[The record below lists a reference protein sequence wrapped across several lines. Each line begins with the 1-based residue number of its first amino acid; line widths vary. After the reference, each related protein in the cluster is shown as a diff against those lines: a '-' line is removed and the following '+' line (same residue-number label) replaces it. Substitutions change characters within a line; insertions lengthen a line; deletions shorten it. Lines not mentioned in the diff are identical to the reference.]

1 MMGIFKLI
9 VNECIKIL
17 KKKSTIV
24 FLAISVVSLISSYG
38 IIYFDMKEQS
48 KSEEAYVSGNDSI
61 QFMKLELNKL
71 KNEFK
76 TANEEKQ
83 TKLNYKIE
91 TYEYA
96 IENDIRIR
104 YLNPGYKSAL
114 IYEILKQ
121 ADILDPIDKNTMRS
135 EYEKQ
140 INRITKLN
148 EVLKTGD
155 FEDYIAY
162 NKEKINEDFYNK
174 IITDEEYK
182 VKIEEQ
188 DLILK
193 YEIDKYPL
201 DSTAYLWKKSLLYEN
216 YSIDNKIKAG
226 YDHIKKEYLTNDSI
240 LQLQGQKMINLY
252 RLDNNIPP
260 NNVVNPESSTDSHYR
275 WNYDNLAISTSMF
288 FITLLFI
295 VLAAS
300 SISEEVSKGTIKFLL
315 ITPFKRF
322 EILLAKLI
330 SYLIILI
337 IATLILSQI
346 NVLLGNVLFPNT
358 INNYI
363 YVSNNNIEVISTNL
377 YITLQYLLKI
387 PEVIIYILLG
397 ITLSA
402 LTRSTIMANTFTVIT
417 YIGSSIAINIIK
429 QFVKIDFLKYLPFS
443 NFDLKYK
450 IFIFDT
456 STTNYGV
463 NNYISDTTLEFSVI
477 VLCITAFL
485 LLVTMFDSFNKR
497 DIS

>member
-1 MMGIFKLI
+1 MGIFKLI
-9 VNECIKIL
+9 INECIKIF
-17 KKKSTIV
+17 KKKSTII
-24 FLAISVVSLISSYG
+24 FLGLSIISFIISYG
-38 IIYFDMKEQS
+38 IICFDMKQQS
-48 KSEEAYVSGNDSI
+48 ITQEAYILGDDSI
-61 QFMKLELNKL
+61 EYMEFELNKL

-83 TKLNYKIE
+83 IKLNYKIE

-96 IENDIRIR
+96 IENDILIR
-104 YLNPGYKSAL
+104 TLNGGYKVNL

-121 ADILDPIDKNTMRS
+121 ADILDLIDKNTMKN

-140 INRITKLN
+140 IIEITKLN
-148 EVLKTGD
+148 KVLKSGD
-155 FEDYIAY
+155 FDDYIAY
-162 NKEKINEDFYNK
+162 NKEKIYGDFDNK
-174 IITDEEYK
+174 LITDDEYK
-182 VKIEEQ
+182 TKIEEQ

-201 DSTAYLWKKSLLYEN
+201 ASTAYSWKKLLLTEN
-216 YSIDNKIKAG
+216 NRIDRTINEG
-226 YDHIKKEYLTNDSI
+226 YDSNKKEYLTNDSI

-260 NNVVNPESSTDSHYR
+260 NNVANPENSTDSHYR
-275 WNYDNLAISTSMF
+275 WNYDNLAISISMF

-330 SYLIILI
+330 SYVLILI
-337 IATLILSQI
+337 IVTLLLSQI
-346 NVLLGNVLFPNT
+346 NALFGNIFFPNT
-358 INNYI
+358 VNDYI
-363 YVSNNNIEVISTNL
+363 YVSNNKIEIINTNL
-377 YITLQYLLKI
+377 YISLQYILKL
-387 PEVIIYILLG
+387 PEILIYILLG

-402 LTRSTIMANTFTVIT
+402 ITRSTTMANTFTVIT
-417 YIGSSIAINIIK
+417 YIGSSIAINILNQFIK
-429 QFVKIDFLKYLPFS
+429 VDFLKYLPFN

-456 STTNYGV
+456 STNNFAI
-463 NNYISDTTLEFSVI
+463 NNYQSNTTLGFSLI

-485 LLVTMFDSFNKR
+485 LLVTMFESFNKR
-497 DIS
+497 DID

>member
-1 MMGIFKLI
+1 MKGIFKLI
-9 VNECIKIL
+9 INECIKIL

-24 FLAISVVSLISSYG
+24 FLTISVLSLIISYG

-48 KSEEAYVSGNDSI
+48 KAEEAYVSGNDSI

-71 KNEFK
+71 KNELK
-76 TANEEKQ
+76 TVNEEKQ

-91 TYEYA
+91 IYEYA
-96 IENDIRIR
+96 IENNIRIR
-104 YLNPGYKSAL
+104 ILNPGYKAD
-114 IYEILKQ
+114 IINEILKQ
-121 ADILDPIDKNTMRS
+121 ADILDSIDKNAMKN

-140 INRITKLN
+140 INRIIKLN
-148 EVLKTGD
+148 EILKNGS
-155 FEDYIAY
+155 FENYIAY
-162 NKEKINEDFYNK
+162 NKEKIDEDFNNK

-182 VKIEEQ
+182 TKTEEQ

-193 YEIDKYPL
+193 YEIGKYPL
-201 DSTAYLWKKSLLYEN
+201 ASTAYLWKNFLLTEN
-216 YSIDNKIKAG
+216 RGIDEKIKEG

-240 LQLQGQKMINLY
+240 LQLKEQKMINFY

-330 SYLIILI
+330 SYMLILI
-337 IATLILSQI
+337 IATLVLSQI
-346 NVLLGNVLFPNT
+346 NVLLGNLLFPNT
-358 INNYI
+358 VNNYI
-363 YVSNNNIEVISTNL
+363 YFSNNKIGIINTNL
-377 YITLQYLLKI
+377 YITLQYLLKL
-387 PEVIIYILLG
+387 PEVLIYILLG

-429 QFVKIDFLKYLPFS
+429 QFVKIDFLKYLPFN

-450 IFIFDT
+450 IFSFDT
-456 STTNYGV
+456 STTNYAV
-463 NNYISDTTLEFSVI
+463 NNYVSDTTLEFSLI
-477 VLCITAFL
+477 VLGITAFL
-485 LLVTMFDSFNKR
+485 LLVTMFESFNKR
-497 DIS
+497 DIT